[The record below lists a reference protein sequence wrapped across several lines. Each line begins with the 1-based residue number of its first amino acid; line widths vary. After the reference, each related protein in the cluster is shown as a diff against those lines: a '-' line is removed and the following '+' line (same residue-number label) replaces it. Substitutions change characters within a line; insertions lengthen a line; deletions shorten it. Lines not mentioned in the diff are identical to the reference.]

1 MNQVKTINELINRT
15 WRAQVT
21 ALVLTLFVFL
31 LGTTT
36 ARSQGHGAGTGGGA
50 GKVAVHD
57 IGFAA
62 SVGVARGQIVRI
74 TFRIPDDQAQRNQ
87 PQGRIYVATSTG
99 VYDAVTGAELK
110 SFKLSNPAPGVY
122 MFDIGGDGRDV
133 LFGGE
138 NVNRV
143 QLRVVTNFVVGFDR
157 PVDSPGAGFYPPSL
171 ELIEKDSGTTALHVG
186 FVKVETVKV
195 VLSDNNS
202 K

>member
-1 MNQVKTINELINRT
+1 MNQVKTINEFINRT

-31 LGTTT
+31 LGTT
-36 ARSQGHGAGTGGGA
+36 ARAQGHGAGTGGGA

-74 TFRIPDDQAQRNQ
+74 TFRIPTDQPQLGQ

-110 SFKLSNPAPGVY
+110 SFKLSSPAPGIY

-143 QLRVVTNFVVGFDR
+143 QLRVVTTFVVGFDR
-157 PVDSPGAGFYPPSL
+157 PVDAADAGFYPPTL
-171 ELIEKDSGTTALHVG
+171 ELIEEDSGRTALHVG